1 MPSVRCLAVQISKHT
16 PGCMKFLVDEQLPGS
31 LVAWLSQEG
40 HDAVH
45 ATSLGT
51 EVKISDVDIS
61 QESMKQKRIVI
72 SKDVDFFNRFLIK
85 KEPWKLLYLTTGNIS
100 NRDLLSLFQSNL
112 HQILQLFQNADV
124 VEMNRQNLL
133 IRL

>member
-1 MPSVRCLAVQISKHT
+1 MN
-16 PGCMKFLVDEQLPGS
+16 FLVDEQLPGS
-31 LVAWLSQEG
+31 LVNWLIQEG
-40 HDAVH
+40 YDAIH

-51 EVKISDVDIS
+51 GVKISDADIS
-61 QESMKQKRIVI
+61 KESVRQKRIVI

-100 NRDLLSLFQSNL
+100 NHDLLSLFQSNL

-133 IRL
+133 IRF